1 MPALPL
7 PFLLATAVPP
17 PPPPLP
23 PANSFLAASD
33 AGRSDVFK
41 MIPHV
46 EGGPWLLR
54 KSIGTT
60 PVLLGHKMALRYA
73 TTPR

>member
-1 MPALPL
+1 
-7 PFLLATAVPP
+7 
-17 PPPPLP
+17 
-23 PANSFLAASD
+23 
-33 AGRSDVFK
+33 VFK